1 MFSLVLKSIFEEQC
15 VYDSNMS
22 QNSNFINGQGIMNEY
37 NEKNYDNILN
47 NEIMKTLL
55 VFLGK
60 SEVMNERF
68 EAMSD
73 RLKTI
78 EENQLKII
86 RKIEEGEVK
95 VKLEKN
101 LDFENDF
108 RDVTSTEDMSIRQED
123 KKDFIENLGKK
134 EIKRLGEPNKEKTAA
149 DDRHGSQV
157 FEFGKIDNFK
167 FGFKK
172 EEKEDFDKKVEK
184 NVEDSWAKR
193 LFKNENRFKKVKI
206 EVQGSVDTSKYHLS
220 SEDKWSCAPVE
231 LFICNTDVET
241 SEEDVKEAAKEII
254 KLDLQQLNS

>member
-1 MFSLVLKSIFEEQC
+1 MRDIFSSFEVIFEEQC

-22 QNSNFINGQGIMNEY
+22 QNSNFINGQEIMNEY

-101 LDFENDF
+101 LDFESDLC
-108 RDVTSTEDMSIRQED
+108 DVTST
-123 KKDFIENLGKK
+123 
-134 EIKRLGEPNKEKTAA
+134 
-149 DDRHGSQV
+149 DD
-157 FEFGKIDNFK
+157 
-167 FGFKK
+167 
-172 EEKEDFDKKVEK
+172 
-184 NVEDSWAKR
+184 
-193 LFKNENRFKKVKI
+193 
-206 EVQGSVDTSKYHLS
+206 
-220 SEDKWSCAPVE
+220 
-231 LFICNTDVET
+231 
-241 SEEDVKEAAKEII
+241 
-254 KLDLQQLNS
+254 